1 MTKDFMAA
9 NSKQL
14 AKKYPGKYVAIVN
27 NKLAAVGNSNLDV
40 FKNAKKSY
48 PGKMVSIA
56 YIPRKDELVT
66 LL

>member
-1 MTKDFMAA
+1 MTKDFLAT

-14 AKKYPGKYVAIVN
+14 SKKYPGKYVAIVDN
-27 NKLAAVGNSNLDV
+27 RLAAVGGSNLDV
-40 FKNAKKSY
+40 FRKAKKSY
-48 PGKMVSIA
+48 PGKMISIA